1 MWYIGIT
8 IASSDK
14 KEEAEKAQLI
24 DWGRIYAKLLDL
36 GLDYDEIPKRTFPQI
51 QALLAGR
58 DEIIAT
64 KMTIPNIFGAMGNSP
79 ILSPIPSPTTE
90 KQEST
95 QEEVEAF
102 FNSF

>member
-1 MWYIGIT
+1 
-8 IASSDK
+8 
-14 KEEAEKAQLI
+14 
-24 DWGRIYAKLLDL
+24 
-36 GLDYDEIPKRTFPQI
+36 
-51 QALLAGR
+51 
-58 DEIIAT
+58 
-64 KMTIPNIFGAMGNSP
+64 MTIPNIFGAMGNSP